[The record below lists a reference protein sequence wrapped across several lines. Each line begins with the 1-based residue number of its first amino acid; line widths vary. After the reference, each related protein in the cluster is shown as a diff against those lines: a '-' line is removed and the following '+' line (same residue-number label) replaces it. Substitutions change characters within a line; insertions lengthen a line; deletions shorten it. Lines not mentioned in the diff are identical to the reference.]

1 MAEDCDTP
9 CGFNQ
14 GQAKM
19 DPEHNSNEQQ
29 IEIAKINHMLNE
41 EPLQTFSGISENFER
56 PISRPSSKK
65 RPTNSSYHNRHR
77 SNASE
82 KSISRTGESLNESS

>member
-1 MAEDCDTP
+1 
-9 CGFNQ
+9 
-14 GQAKM
+14 
-19 DPEHNSNEQQ
+19 
-29 IEIAKINHMLNE
+29 MLTE
-41 EPLQTFSGISENFER
+41 EPLRQTFSGTTENFER

-82 KSISRTGESLNESS
+82 KSISRTGESLNESSFLRNIKKENQISTLEGQIFNINELN